1 MILISLVILPR
12 TKHVYM
18 GFPSPAKD
26 YQEDVIDL
34 TSYLVQHPSAT
45 FYFRVTGDSM
55 INACIPNGALLVVDR
70 AVRPSNGVIVLAVVN
85 GEFTVRRIVQT
96 RKALVLH
103 PENPAYKP
111 MPVTEEMN
119 MQVWGVVT
127 GVVIRY
133 QTKNN
138 DRVG

>member
-1 MILISLVILPR
+1 
-12 TKHVYM
+12 M

-34 TSYLVQHPSAT
+34 TKYLVQHPNAT
-45 FYFRVTGDSM
+45 FYFKVTGDSM

-70 AVRPSNGVIVLAVVN
+70 AVRPANGAIVLAIVH
-85 GEFTVRRIVQT
+85 GEFTVRRLVQT

-111 MPVTEEMN
+111 LPVTEEMGL
-119 MQVWGVVT
+119 QVWGVVT
-127 GVVIRY
+127 AVVIKY
-133 QTKNN
+133 QNQDN

>member
-1 MILISLVILPR
+1 
-12 TKHVYM
+12 M

-34 TSYLVQHPSAT
+34 TKLLIRHPSAT
-45 FYFRVTGDSM
+45 FYFRVKGDSM
-55 INACIPNGALLVVDR
+55 RNAFIPDDALLIVDR
-70 AVRPSNGVIVLAVVN
+70 SVRVTSGMIVVAVVN

-96 RKALVLH
+96 TKSWVLH

-111 MPVTEEMN
+111 LQVTEEMN

-127 GVVIRY
+127 AIVIR
-133 QTKNN
+133 QVKT
-138 DRVG
+138 DAS

>member
-1 MILISLVILPR
+1 
-12 TKHVYM
+12 M

-34 TSYLVQHPSAT
+34 SRLLVRHPAAT
-45 FYFRVTGDSM
+45 FYFRVKGDSM
-55 INACIPNGALLVVDR
+55 SNAFIPDNALLVVDR
-70 AVRPSNGVIVLAVVN
+70 SVNVVSGMVVVAVVN

-96 RKALVLH
+96 ARNWVLH

-111 MPVTEEMN
+111 LCITEEMN

-127 GVVIRY
+127 AVVI
-133 QTKNN
+133 NLFSHN
-138 DRVG
+138 EP

>member
-1 MILISLVILPR
+1 
-12 TKHVYM
+12 M

-26 YQEDVIDL
+26 FQEDVIDL
-34 TSYLVQHPSAT
+34 TKYLVQHPTAT
-45 FYFRVTGDSM
+45 FYFKVTGDSM

-70 AVRPSNGVIVLAVVN
+70 ALHPSSGTIILAVVN

-96 RKALVLH
+96 RKSLVLH

-111 MPVTEEMN
+111 VPVTEDME

-127 GVVIRY
+127 GVVIKY
-133 QTKNN
+133 QTKTH
-138 DRVG
+138 DSVG

>member
-1 MILISLVILPR
+1 
-12 TKHVYM
+12 M

-34 TSYLVQHPSAT
+34 TKYLVQHPTAT
-45 FYFRVTGDSM
+45 FYFKVTGDSM

-70 AVRPSNGVIVLAVVN
+70 AVRPVNGAIVLAVVS

-96 RKALVLH
+96 RRALVLH

-111 MPVTEEMN
+111 LPVTEEMD

-127 GVVIRY
+127 GVVIKY
-133 QTKNN
+133 QTQRN
-138 DRVG
+138 DGIG

>member
-1 MILISLVILPR
+1 
-12 TKHVYM
+12 M

-26 YQEDVIDL
+26 YQEDVIEL
-34 TSYLVQHPSAT
+34 SKYLVQHPSAT
-45 FYFRVTGDSM
+45 FYFRVSGDSM
-55 INACIPNGALLVVDR
+55 INASMPDGALLVVDK
-70 AVRPSNGVIVLAVVN
+70 AIKPISGMIVLAVVN

-111 MPVTEEMN
+111 FTVTEEMN

-127 GVVIRY
+127 AVVVKYKYDR
-133 QTKNN
+133 N
-138 DRVG
+138 DRIG

>member
-1 MILISLVILPR
+1 
-12 TKHVYM
+12 M

-26 YQEDVIDL
+26 YQEDVIEL
-34 TSYLVQHPSAT
+34 SQYLVQHPTAT
-45 FYFRVTGDSM
+45 FYFRVSGDSM
-55 INACIPNGALLVVDR
+55 INACMPHGSLLVVDR
-70 AVRPSNGVIVLAVVN
+70 SLKPVSGMIVLAIIN

-96 RKALVLH
+96 RKSLVLH

-111 MPVTEEMN
+111 LVVTEEMN

-127 GVVIRY
+127 AVVVKFKY
-133 QTKNN
+133 EKN

>member
-1 MILISLVILPR
+1 
-12 TKHVYM
+12 M

-26 YQEDVIDL
+26 FQEDVIDL
-34 TSYLVQHPSAT
+34 TNYLVQHPTAT

-70 AVRPSNGVIVLAVVN
+70 ALRPSSGTIILAVVN

-96 RKALVLH
+96 RKSLVLH

-111 MPVTEEMN
+111 VPVTEEME

-127 GVVIRY
+127 GVVIKY
-133 QTKNN
+133 QMKTY
-138 DRVG
+138 DSVG

>member
-1 MILISLVILPR
+1 
-12 TKHVYM
+12 M

-26 YQEDVIDL
+26 YQEDVIEL
-34 TSYLVQHPSAT
+34 SKYLVQHPSAT
-45 FYFRVTGDSM
+45 FYFRVSGDSM
-55 INACIPNGALLVVDR
+55 INASMPNGALLVVDK
-70 AVRPSNGVIVLAVVN
+70 AIKPVSGMIVLAVVN

-111 MPVTEEMN
+111 LTVTEEMN

-127 GVVIRY
+127 AVVVKYKYDR
-133 QTKNN
+133 N
-138 DRVG
+138 DRIG